1 MTSTTVT
8 ATSSSGRKEPNY
20 AVPAL
25 DKALDVIELLAAAKV
40 PMNQAE
46 ISRALDRNPNELF
59 RILNALAA
67 RNYLKRSD
75 GGRFR
80 LSLKLFEL
88 SHTHSPYEELLR
100 VALPAMRE
108 LSETLSESC
117 HLSLMRDGEVLIMA
131 QVESPN
137 PIRLSIE
144 VGSRHSLLNTT
155 SGRVLLSSMEPVE
168 RNHYLEQS
176 SDFSSQSEE
185 ARDTFIT
192 RLHSIR
198 ERGFEVTNGER
209 FVGGLDIGALV
220 GTATSRVKAALV
232 VSTLRHADGPDVS
245 RIADVVCE
253 TAMQIAIES
262 GVMHDLESLISP
274 IPSDQ

>member
-8 ATSSSGRKEPNY
+8 VASEAGKKEPNY

-25 DKALDVIELLAAAKV
+25 DKALDVIELLAAAKS

-67 RNYLKRSD
+67 RNYLRRTD

-117 HLSLMRDGEVLIMA
+117 HLSMIRDGEVLIMA

-155 SGRVLLSSMEPVE
+155 SGRVLLSSMGTDE
-168 RNHYLEQS
+168 RNQYLEHS
-176 SDFSSQSEE
+176 SDFSSRSEE
-185 ARDTFIT
+185 SRDIFIT

-198 ERGFEVTNGER
+198 ERGFELTDGER
-209 FVGGLDIGALV
+209 FVGGLDVGALV

-232 VSTLRHADGPDVS
+232 VSTLRHADGPDVT
-245 RIADVVCE
+245 RIADVVCD
-253 TAMQIAIES
+253 TVLQIAVES
-262 GVMHDLESLISP
+262 GVMNTAMSP
-274 IPSDQ
+274 VSKNQSSS